1 MNYSETV
8 DYLYSRLPMFQRTG
22 ASAYK
27 ADLTNTIA
35 LCDQIHNPQNA
46 LTCIHIAGT
55 NGKGST
61 SHMLASIFQHHG
73 YKTGLYT
80 SPHLVDF
87 KERIRVNGDPVTEEY
102 VVNFVVSNQAF
113 IEKTAPSFF
122 ELTVAMAF
130 DYFKLT
136 ECEVCIIETG
146 LGGRLDS
153 TNVITPILSVITN
166 IGYDHMDLLGD
177 TLEKIAG
184 EKAGIIKPKIPA
196 LIGEKQDEIAHVFIN
211 KAQEVKAPLHFA
223 ADFKINPD
231 EYESDLRGIYQQ
243 KNKTTVL
250 SACQMLQKQFDLKD
264 EIIRTALQ
272 TVSQTTGLQ
281 GRWQKIQVHP
291 TVICDTGHNKDGIAL
306 VMQQL
311 KEQDHQKLHSVWG
324 MVREKDTSGIWPL
337 LIKNARYYFTQPSI
351 PRAKPVDELFAEARA
366 AELEGSTFA
375 TVPNAYQ
382 AALQEAKE
390 NDLIFVGGSTFVV
403 ADLLTYLTAQP

>member
-1 MNYSETV
+1 
-8 DYLYSRLPMFQRTG
+8 MFQRTG

-61 SHMLASIFQHHG
+61 SHMLASVFQHHG

-281 GRWQKIQVHP
+281 GRWQKIQDHP

-311 KEQDHQKLHSVWG
+311 KAQDYQNLHIVWG